1 MRISK
6 IQYRDNNW
14 ILNNLNLG
22 QINLIVGKN
31 ATGKSRTI
39 LVIDLI
45 AKMITQKKEIAWGNW
60 DISFTTIENQTIRY
74 LIKSNSLNSIY
85 SEKIYLNEKLVLN
98 RQKNNAKIFSFVENK
113 FQEINPP
120 ESKLVLHIR
129 RDIKEYPFLE
139 QIVFWAESS
148 YIFKFGNLSPK
159 EYLQN
164 FDYNVFAASEDI
176 SMLFNNMNK
185 QSITNVI
192 NDLNT
197 VGFKIANIFV
207 KEKKEQL
214 VLYVKEKGLIKA
226 IPHYQLSQGMYRT
239 VALIIYIEYL
249 ISTIKPTTL
258 IIDDLCEGLD
268 YDRATKLGKLLYNK
282 FSNTFIQLIFTSN
295 DNFLMDVIDI
305 EHWNILLRN
314 EKIITIYN
322 SIDYPDLFK
331 KFRFTGLS
339 NFDLLSSDYI
349 RKYDE
354 KNSNIR

>member
-6 IQYRDNNW
+6 IRYRDNNL

-39 LVIDLI
+39 LMIDSI
-45 AKMITQKKEIAWGNW
+45 AKMITQKIEIAWGNW
-60 DISFTTIENQTIRY
+60 DITFTTIENQTIRY
-74 LIKSNSLNSIY
+74 LIRSNSFNSIY

-139 QIVFWAESS
+139 QLVFWAENS
-148 YIFKFGNLSPK
+148 YIFEFGKFSPS
-159 EYLQN
+159 
-164 FDYNVFAASEDI
+164 FDYTFAIGEGIPLLLKDLNS
-176 SMLFNNMNK
+176 
-185 QSITNVI
+185 QSIINVI
-192 NDLNT
+192 NELNT
-197 VGFKIANIFV
+197 IGFKIADIFV

-214 VLYVKEKGLIKA
+214 VLYIKEKEVLKA
-226 IPHYQLSQGMYRT
+226 IPYYQLSQGMYRT
-239 VALIIYIEYL
+239 LALIIYLEYL
-249 ISTIKPTTL
+249 ISNSKTTTL

-268 YDRATKLGKLLYNK
+268 YDRATKFGKLLYNK
-282 FSNTFIQLIFTSN
+282 FSNTFIQLIITSN
-295 DNFLMDVIDI
+295 DSFLMDVIDI

-314 EKIITIYN
+314 EKTLTIYN
-322 SIDYPDLFK
+322 PIDYPDLFK